1 MPYVNYIREHMAFIE
16 YASDNGLSGN
26 ERLLWYALMHIMNQ
40 RAQGANY
47 PDGFIRIA
55 NKRLLSYAPMQFDA
69 MAKARNALQQRG
81 LIEFTHGKRNAE
93 MPMYKMNYFSCPADN
108 PQDAPAPVDNS
119 ASSTAGYPLKTDNI
133 GGNIRCNVQGNTQG
147 SAPGNNGDIHNRL
160 NVYPDRHQYVFENDH
175 QDGGEAMRAYE
186 RLREEFREYSESDVG
201 IAQHEAAVAADKAFR
216 ANFGRQPTNAFVQR
230 MGLAAAHLGMSPA
243 MIEIAIHDA
252 ALRNAS
258 DVYSYAVT
266 LLRDWYYQEVTTP
279 DEYVEYSFMRDSVNG
294 RLTGVSSTS
303 DLETMHQQ
311 YEERKKKHEA
321 ARRGGGNGCDSE
333 EDI

>member
-1 MPYVNYIREHMAFIE
+1 
-16 YASDNGLSGN
+16 
-26 ERLLWYALMHIMNQ
+26 
-40 RAQGANY
+40 
-47 PDGFIRIA
+47 
-55 NKRLLSYAPMQFDA
+55 
-69 MAKARNALQQRG
+69 
-81 LIEFTHGKRNAE
+81 
-93 MPMYKMNYFSCPADN
+93 
-108 PQDAPAPVDNS
+108 
-119 ASSTAGYPLKTDNI
+119 
-133 GGNIRCNVQGNTQG
+133 
-147 SAPGNNGDIHNRL
+147 
-160 NVYPDRHQYVFENDH
+160 
-175 QDGGEAMRAYE
+175 
-186 RLREEFREYSESDVG
+186 
-201 IAQHEAAVAADKAFR
+201 
-216 ANFGRQPTNAFVQR
+216 
-230 MGLAAAHLGMSPA
+230 